1 MHVRVGVVRRDQMT
15 VDRLRT
21 YIRGLDEQLQ
31 GGVPRGHVVLI
42 AGKPGTMK
50 SSVAFNILYHNA
62 RDERGG
68 AYVTLEQGRESMLD
82 NMAGMGMDI
91 KGLEK
96 NMSLLDLAMIRKK
109 LKQLSKQSW
118 IEVFKMYVNN
128 LRKSMDIDLLAVD
141 SLPVLQVMAKFEEP
155 RDELFRFFEW
165 LRDLD
170 ITTFLITEMK
180 QDSDRFADHGE
191 DFLSDG
197 IVHLDLRREDRIVN
211 LFLSVVKMRKTGH
224 KRGYFPLIF
233 VDGGFEIVTN

>member
-1 MHVRVGVVRRDQMT
+1 MTGDRVK
-15 VDRLRT
+15 T
-21 YIRGLDEQLQ
+21 YIRGLDEQLK

-50 SSVAFNILYHNA
+50 SSVAFNILYRNA
-62 RDERGG
+62 KDSRGG
-68 AYVTLEQGRESMLD
+68 AYVTLEQSRESMLD
-82 NMAGMGMDI
+82 NMAGMGMDV

-96 NMSLLDLAMIRKK
+96 QMSVLDLAMIRKK

-118 IEVFKMYVNN
+118 MEVFKMYVGN
-128 LRKSMDIDLLAVD
+128 LKKSMDLDLLVVD
-141 SLPVLQVMAKFEEP
+141 SLPVLQVMAKFEDP
-155 RDELFRFFEW
+155 RDDLFRFFEW
-165 LRDLD
+165 LRDLG
-170 ITTFLITEMK
+170 ITTFLIAEMR
-180 QDSDRFADHGE
+180 QDSATFSENGE

-211 LFLSVVKMRKTGH
+211 LFMSVVKMRKTGH